1 MEDRVAL
8 FIPIVLFVC
17 ITFAITYS
25 IRLVLDARIRR
36 QLIAAGSQEMMASL
50 MKGDEQNRRLSS
62 LRWGVILVALG
73 IGFAII
79 QGAGWQD
86 ISPGMIAVL
95 AGATG
100 IGNLVYYF
108 VARKQG

>member
-1 MEDRVAL
+1 MEDRIAV
-8 FIPIVLFVC
+8 FIPMVLFVC
-17 ITFAITYS
+17 VTFAITYS
-25 IRLVLDARIRR
+25 IRLVLDARVRR
-36 QLIAAGSQEMMASL
+36 QLIAAGSQEMIASL
-50 MKGDEQNRRLSS
+50 MKSDEQNRRLSS
-62 LRWGVILVALG
+62 LRWGVVLVALG

-95 AGATG
+95 AAATG
-100 IGNLVYYF
+100 LGNLAYYA